1 MCLNKRKYF
10 WFFIIIYL
18 IALLFSRLINLDR
31 TARFLWDE
39 SSDLVRMHRIYEEKD
54 LTLIGPIS
62 EDGNKVFGSLTYY
75 MLLPFAIAGNFHPLS
90 TSVGAAFWGIATS
103 IIVLILTYRINK
115 SFIFPVAF
123 LTLTWYPLVETGR
136 WAWNPN
142 LIPFWTAISLFFY
155 FFKNKQA
162 SFLSGLFMSLCL
174 HHHYISIFAIFA
186 YWLFLFF
193 KSIKEKNVNYIISF
207 STGLVLAIAPFIIFD
222 LTHPPGLFLSRI
234 LYFNYLSTPTL
245 SLVQALTK
253 ILYVTDHSFT
263 YFVQVTVF
271 RYTLYPI
278 LAYLIYKDINNRSS
292 ALSFLLIFVVQL
304 IGSSIVE
311 VFNNH
316 YILPGMVFFLVY
328 LIYPRNKKYS
338 NFSLASLYL
347 IIASSLITFF
357 PQINKITWQTD
368 IKTTYNISKTV
379 EEIIIKDNLKNN
391 NIAVIASPD
400 NNIYGRKFRDLL
412 EIRGVTFKTKDEY
425 HISDHLFVVSTS
437 SEEVLRKDTSY
448 EMSIFEEGELMTYSE
463 YENSDWKLYV
473 FKHNP

>member
-1 MCLNKRKYF
+1 ICLNKRKYF

-142 LIPFWTAISLFFY
+142 LIPF
-155 FFKNKQA
+155 
-162 SFLSGLFMSLCL
+162 
-174 HHHYISIFAIFA
+174 
-186 YWLFLFF
+186 
-193 KSIKEKNVNYIISF
+193 

-316 YILPGMVFFLVY
+316 
-328 LIYPRNKKYS
+328 
-338 NFSLASLYL
+338 
-347 IIASSLITFF
+347 
-357 PQINKITWQTD
+357 
-368 IKTTYNISKTV
+368 
-379 EEIIIKDNLKNN
+379 
-391 NIAVIASPD
+391 
-400 NNIYGRKFRDLL
+400 
-412 EIRGVTFKTKDEY
+412 
-425 HISDHLFVVSTS
+425 
-437 SEEVLRKDTSY
+437 
-448 EMSIFEEGELMTYSE
+448 
-463 YENSDWKLYV
+463 
-473 FKHNP
+473 